1 MAISHRA
8 RGPRAVVG
16 LFLARIRF
24 RNCVLAQM
32 ADTCSARQM
41 RNGLLFANLL
51 AWMLITLTVHCVA

>member
-1 MAISHRA
+1 
-8 RGPRAVVG
+8 
-16 LFLARIRF
+16 
-24 RNCVLAQM
+24 M